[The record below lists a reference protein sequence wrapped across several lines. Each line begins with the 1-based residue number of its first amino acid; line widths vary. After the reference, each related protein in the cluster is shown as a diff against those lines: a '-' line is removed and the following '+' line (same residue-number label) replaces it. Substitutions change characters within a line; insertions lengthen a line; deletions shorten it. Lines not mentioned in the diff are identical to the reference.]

1 MSSRR
6 ATRQC
11 CTCDFTGVLSQRGQC
26 EPCAEAGKRI
36 IVNELLCYTN
46 HSLDRSSV
54 QAIWDAIIIFCHP
67 DEIKA
72 AKTLLWGVY
81 TDILPETHDGRDSY
95 VRAAHEK
102 ETSEIIDAMLKISEL
117 TDDEQFQF
125 AALNLT
131 RIPNHAPE
139 EINIAFVLQRLIEI
153 EKKKTYYGES
163 CREKYGTYFDPV
175 WY

>member
-26 EPCAEAGKRI
+26 EACAKADKRI

-54 QAIWDAIIIFCHP
+54 QAIWDAIINCYHP
-67 DEIKA
+67 DEIKT
-72 AKTLLWGVY
+72 AKTLLWCVY
-81 TDILPETHDGRDSY
+81 SDILPETHDRRDLY

-117 TDDEQFQF
+117 PDDEQFQF

-131 RIPNHAPE
+131 RIPNHSPE
-139 EINIAFVLQRLIEI
+139 EINIASVLQKLIEI
-153 EKKKTYYGES
+153 EKKHKLW
-163 CREKYGTYFDPV
+163 RKL
-175 WY
+175 

>member
-1 MSSRR
+1 
-6 ATRQC
+6 
-11 CTCDFTGVLSQRGQC
+11 
-26 EPCAEAGKRI
+26 
-36 IVNELLCYTN
+36 
-46 HSLDRSSV
+46 
-54 QAIWDAIIIFCHP
+54 
-67 DEIKA
+67 
-72 AKTLLWGVY
+72 
-81 TDILPETHDGRDSY
+81 
-95 VRAAHEK
+95 
-102 ETSEIIDAMLKISEL
+102 MLKISEL

-139 EINIAFVLQRLIEI
+139 EINIASVLQRLIEI